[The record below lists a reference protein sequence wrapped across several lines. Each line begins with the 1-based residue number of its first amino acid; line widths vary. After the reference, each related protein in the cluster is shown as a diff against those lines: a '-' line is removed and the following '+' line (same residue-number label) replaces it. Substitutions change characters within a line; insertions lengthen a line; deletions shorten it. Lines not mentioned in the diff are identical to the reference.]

1 MLDLEMRQWIKNRE
15 ILELKQ
21 YNIYVKKNENE
32 LKLRTES

>member
-1 MLDLEMRQWIKNRE
+1 MLDLEMRQWLKNRE